1 MKLHHIAAAVA
12 VLSLASVS
20 AQAALVSANPAHNT
34 VVADAKANNRVISIS
49 GASAVRAG
57 FYELVKKMFVGTPIA
72 FSSGANLSQDYIA
85 AAGVLASGS
94 GAWSG
99 KNVIVVYRVKGG
111 SVFGVNSVA
120 RAESIDALDVNTSCG
135 AAGGTGTDVSPYR
148 CGTTLM
154 VPDAGVSDVAPA
166 LFTSPVNT
174 EGETAAE
181 QLTEAELADLTV
193 TPIYSL
199 AFGIPVTSTVPD
211 TAKLNRA
218 TVSAIMT
225 GNISNWSQ
233 VKDAGSGDIVICRRV
248 PGSGS
253 QAVMNLWAGN
263 YPCSAEAQQTPAD
276 RDASSAWD
284 AGARKFTAA
293 NGAGGL
299 IVIENSSSSQVAS
312 CLTAAVNGG
321 TYATAD
327 RDGTAVTVDFGTG
340 GYKAIG
346 VLSMDSLASS
356 TATSKWQFRSL
367 DGAGKV
373 VSSGTAGAAPTL
385 TGTGR
390 FPTLDSLMTGD
401 WDLQGW
407 ISFNVPSRTAG
418 NAAKA
423 DALAKFASAAQDP
436 VIIGATASLKQVAAA
451 IPGGAYSGAQVLNV
465 GYLNNNQCAPLNRNF

>member
-20 AQAALVSANPAHNT
+20 AQATLVSATPAHNT
-34 VVADAKANNRVISIS
+34 IVADAKANNRVISIS

-111 SVFGVNSVA
+111 SVFGVDPVA
-120 RAESIDALDVNTSCG
+120 RATSIPALDVNTSCG
-135 AAGGTGTDVSPYR
+135 AAGGSGSDTSPYQ

-166 LFTSPVNT
+166 LFASPTNT
-174 EGETAAE
+174 EGETAAP
-181 QLTEAELADLTV
+181 QLSAAELASLTI
-193 TPIYSL
+193 TPLYSL
-199 AFGIPVTSTVPD
+199 AFGIPVTSNVPD

-225 GNISNWSQ
+225 GNISDWSQ
-233 VKDAGSGDIVICRRV
+233 VKDAGSGDIVICRRT

-263 YPCSAEAQQTPAD
+263 YPCNTDAQQFPAD
-276 RDASSAWD
+276 RDASGAWD
-284 AGARKFTAA
+284 ASAKKFTAA

-321 TYATAD
+321 VYGTFD
-327 RDGTAVTVDFGTG
+327 RDGVAVSVDFGAG

-356 TATSKWQFRSL
+356 TAASKWQFRSL

-373 VSSGTAGAAPTL
+373 VAAAVAGAAPTL

-390 FPTLDSLMTGD
+390 FPTLASLMTGD

-407 ISFNVPSRTAG
+407 VSFNVPSRTVG
-418 NAAKA
+418 AKA
-423 DALAKFASAAQDP
+423 DALAKFANAAQDP
-436 VIIGATASLKQVAAA
+436 AVIGSVAALKQVAAA

-465 GYLNNNQCAPLNRNF
+465 GYQFNNQCAPLNRNF